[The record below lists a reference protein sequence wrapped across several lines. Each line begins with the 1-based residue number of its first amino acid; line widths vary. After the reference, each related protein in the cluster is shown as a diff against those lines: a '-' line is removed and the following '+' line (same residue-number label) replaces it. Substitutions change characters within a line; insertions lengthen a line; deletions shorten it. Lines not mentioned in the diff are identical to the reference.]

1 MRRMRFRNG
10 MTTSLCLLLA
20 LGLLPWLA
28 SCSGSQ
34 IKFRYP
40 HEQIFFTKLE
50 GETPQIFVEAVNDLR
65 PAKQRT
71 GAGKV
76 LGITFPGDDDWDRP
90 LHQIYREA
98 LVQDLSQTQLVEL
111 VPMARQADYLLS
123 ADILSLSCRLQR
135 SPVAFLLPLAAGMGA
150 GMALGED
157 SSDRLKTGAVIG
169 VAALMAVPLPTS
181 FRAEAEIRLVLR
193 DPQGEVVWERSCLG
207 EVTEN
212 TFITATARSDQKLV
226 DKYLTKAVKRC
237 NGCLLGQLR
246 RVFLAALMET
256 ESEE

>member
-1 MRRMRFRNG
+1 MRRMRLRNG
-10 MTTSLCLLLA
+10 MTSSLCLLLA

-28 SCSGSQ
+28 SCGGSQ
-34 IKFRYP
+34 IQFRYP
-40 HEQIFFTKLE
+40 PEQIFFSKLD
-50 GETPQIFVEAVNDLR
+50 GETPKIFVEMVNDFR

-76 LGITFPGDDDWDRP
+76 LGITFPGDDAWDRP
-90 LHQIYREA
+90 LHLIYREA
-98 LVQDLSQTQLVEL
+98 LVQDMSQTQLVEL
-111 VPMARQADYLLS
+111 VPMARQADYILS

-135 SPVAFLLPLAAGMGA
+135 SPIAFLLPLAAGMGA
-150 GMALGED
+150 GMAIGED

-169 VAALMAVPLPTS
+169 AAALMAVPLPTS
-181 FRAEAEIRLVLR
+181 FRAEAEVRLVLR

-207 EVTEN
+207 EVDESTYL
-212 TFITATARSDQKLV
+212 TATARSDQKLV

-237 NGCLLGQLR
+237 NGCLIGQLR
-246 RVFLAALMET
+246 RAFLAALVES